1 MLQLL
6 ISCGESGSIMF
17 DISNYCTD
25 KVKQCFNPEC
35 ETYPIYGKMYAYIP
49 TSVYCIAFRNWA
61 NNNLQEVQSGAFS
74 GLENS
79 LQTVDLSSNQ
89 LSYFPALTELNQLTT
104 LDLSSNDIEHVE
116 FEAFELAPDLG
127 SLYV

>member
-1 MLQLL
+1 
-6 ISCGESGSIMF
+6 MF

-25 KVKQCFNPEC
+25 EVKQCNPES
-35 ETYPIYGKMYAYIP
+35 ETYPIFNNMYEYIH
-49 TSVYCIAFRNWA
+49 TYIGIYCITFRNWA

-104 LDLSSNDIEHVE
+104 LDLSSNDVEHVE